1 MPFFEPL
8 DKSFNVLAE
17 IFFDVLD
24 IDLKPGT
31 TKSDIVVYLY
41 QNLDFAYTPCEI
53 AEELDIPK
61 GTATTTLRRLHNR
74 GYVGRMEEGYYH
86 GLNDREDLR
95 RYPQSVAETEAL
107 FATHPDNADAPEP
120 DPAREAD
127 ADSTDDATLEA
138 ELDELEDEFDV

>member
-1 MPFFEPL
+1 MHMPIHRESHP
-8 DKSFNVLAE
+8 E
-17 IFFDVLD
+17 DV
-24 IDLKPGT
+24 DLKPGT
-31 TKSDIVVYLY
+31 TKSEIVVFLY
-41 QNLDFAYTPCEI
+41 QHLDFAYTPSEI

-61 GTATTTLRRLHNR
+61 GTATTTLRRLHNS

-107 FATHPDNADAPEP
+107 FTTHPDSADAPAP

-127 ADSTDDATLEA
+127 TDTADEASPEA
-138 ELDELEDEFDV
+138 ELDELEDESGV